1 LQSNCCLFG
10 LNSGQFGA
18 IQLTFF
24 LFFVRHLDPIAIG
37 FISGAFLTLKML
49 IPKFLDSMT
58 VLIND
63 MYWNLNLNR
72 AQFKITYTEHMR
84 NFKNKCNLC
93 IQNKTMR
100 KLFAVLSTIITLF
113 AIKETVY
120 IFTSTEPD
128 MVKQKAIM
136 IVIALSISIPL
147 IILSLWLWSPGRKK
161 NDQQN

>member
-1 LQSNCCLFG
+1 
-10 LNSGQFGA
+10 
-18 IQLTFF
+18 
-24 LFFVRHLDPIAIG
+24 
-37 FISGAFLTLKML
+37 
-49 IPKFLDSMT
+49 
-58 VLIND
+58 
-63 MYWNLNLNR
+63 
-72 AQFKITYTEHMR
+72 MR

-93 IQNKTMR
+93 IQNKIMR

-120 IFTSTEPD
+120 IFISTEPD

-136 IVIALSISIPL
+136 IVIGLSISIPL

>member
-1 LQSNCCLFG
+1 
-10 LNSGQFGA
+10 
-18 IQLTFF
+18 
-24 LFFVRHLDPIAIG
+24 
-37 FISGAFLTLKML
+37 
-49 IPKFLDSMT
+49 
-58 VLIND
+58 
-63 MYWNLNLNR
+63 
-72 AQFKITYTEHMR
+72 
-84 NFKNKCNLC
+84 
-93 IQNKTMR
+93 MR

-120 IFTSTEPD
+120 IFISTEPD